1 MSFFSTVFKFERKKI
16 RLGRTVLQI
25 FRIPFFFLSPLAT
38 YKKMSVPET
47 LGDVLDPLSVLAA
60 QVLDDPYG
68 RGMQFS
74 RAVARGNTKV
84 VRQPGARIN
93 VHGGIVLGAGLR
105 GKARGGSFVVDLGA
119 GKLDAHDSV
128 VVGNSVRVLSRGKTT
143 VVGRSAR
150 VSTKGGSAAAR
161 SSTVHRKKDVMKRKT
176 FISTEPSEQSACST
190 RRPTVPTKTKSRTS
204 RCGPTKK
211 AAKPKRK

>member
-1 MSFFSTVFKFERKKI
+1 M
-16 RLGRTVLQI
+16 
-25 FRIPFFFLSPLAT
+25 A
-38 YKKMSVPET
+38 VPET

-84 VRQPGARIN
+84 VRQPGAHIN
-93 VHGGIVLGAGLR
+93 VHGGIVLGSGLR
-105 GKARGGSFVVDLGA
+105 GKVRGGSFVVDIGA
-119 GKLDAHDSV
+119 GELDAHDSV
-128 VVGNSVRVLSRGKTT
+128 VVGNSVRVLSHGKTT

-161 SSTVHRKKDVMKRKT
+161 STAHRKKDVMKRKT
-176 FISTEPSEQSACST
+176 FISTDPSGRTTPAQQSACLT
-190 RRPTVPTKTKSRTS
+190 LRPTAPTPKKSRTLRS
-204 RCGPTKK
+204 GPTKK
-211 AAKPKRK
+211 AGKPKRK